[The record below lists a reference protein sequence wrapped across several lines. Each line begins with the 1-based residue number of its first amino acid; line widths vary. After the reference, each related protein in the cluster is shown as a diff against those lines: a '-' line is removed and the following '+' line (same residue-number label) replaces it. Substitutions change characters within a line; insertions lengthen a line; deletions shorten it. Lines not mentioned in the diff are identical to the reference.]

1 MSMLR
6 KTFLLIIFLLLSA
19 CGYEAI
25 HSKKNIDNYNFSINE
40 LSFLGDRTV
49 NLKIKE
55 KLNIYTLNKKNKNF
69 SLKVFSITKKEILGK
84 NVSGDPIGFKS
95 SVSVKIEY
103 LDNNR
108 TKNNISIVE
117 SFNYNNNANKFDL
130 KKYEKEIKNN
140 LAELITNKLIF
151 KLIKIQ

>member
-1 MSMLR
+1 MLR

-151 KLIKIQ
+151 KLTKIQ

>member
-1 MSMLR
+1 MLR

-84 NVSGDPIGFKS
+84 NVSGDPVSFKS

-103 LDNNR
+103 LDKNR

-130 KKYEKEIKNN
+130 KKYKKEIKNN

-151 KLIKIQ
+151 KLSNIQ